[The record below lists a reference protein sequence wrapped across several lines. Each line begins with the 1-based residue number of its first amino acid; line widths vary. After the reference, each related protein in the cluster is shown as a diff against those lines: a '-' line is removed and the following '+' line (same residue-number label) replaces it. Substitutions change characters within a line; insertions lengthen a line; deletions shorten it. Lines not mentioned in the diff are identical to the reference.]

1 MVVLLRLQQV
11 ITSIELSGFFSRGLT
26 LKGTTYTLYLSR
38 LIAYFLFCIFS
49 FNVMENNVTRTLVS
63 YRNVK
68 LRSFKIKK
76 MFQFSKLWQWFLQ
89 SDWQNKSNRN
99 ELLWF
104 ALSYLILFK
113 YGGTV
118 LSWDSMTVNF
128 IPEPGI
134 NALIHLISIT

>member
-1 MVVLLRLQQV
+1 M
-11 ITSIELSGFFSRGLT
+11 
-26 LKGTTYTLYLSR
+26 
-38 LIAYFLFCIFS
+38 AYFSFCISS

-118 LSWDSMTVNF
+118 LSWYSMTVNF

-134 NALIHLISIT
+134 NSLIHQISITWLKMPISWQNKKKRNIWRLYFFRSKNCVKLKDF